1 MPTLATCRFVEGARR
16 RGFTLLELLVVLALM
31 GLLAA
36 LAAPAL
42 SRTIGSWQRREVLT
56 ALADGIRGLPAA
68 ARQRGR
74 AFVFDG
80 DRLGG
85 EPPALAIAE
94 GWRLSAPTPWRVHAN
109 GICEP
114 GLLVAEHAGARYTI
128 AVGSPF
134 CEPRPQPMDSP

>member
-1 MPTLATCRFVEGARR
+1 MPTSVTCPSVEVMRR

-42 SRTIGSWQRREVLT
+42 SRTIASWQRREVLSV
-56 ALADGIRGLPAA
+56 LSEQIRSLPVA
-68 ARQRGR
+68 ARQSGR

-85 EPPALAIAE
+85 EPSVLPIAE
-94 GWRLSAPTPWRVHAN
+94 GWHLSAPSVWRVHAN
-109 GICEP
+109 GVCES
-114 GLLVAEHAGARYTI
+114 GTLLLEHEGAQYVFAI
-128 AVGSPF
+128 DSPF
-134 CEPRPQPMDSP
+134 CTPHLRAADAP